1 LEGDTERKNGKGGA
15 VLSRLNRAAIWTF
28 CLTLASTVLWQSRTL
43 SERRPEGPQ
52 HLTGTSSKA
61 TAHDRAEKRLFSF
74 SEAWAE
80 QTSDENQNPEEA
92 VEDVALSIPSVTPSV
107 DDLPVDEPQPIGRPS
122 YLTRGERFHPLI
134 VRVSKEHN
142 VDPALVKAIIMAE
155 SGYNPQAVS
164 KVGARGLMQLMPGT
178 ADSLGV
184 QDIFDPEENVSGGVK
199 YLKQL
204 LNEFGGEIKLA
215 LAAYNAGSRKVKAYK
230 GVPPIGATQ
239 VYINK
244 VIEYYQHYRKRLT
257 APRENA

>member
-1 LEGDTERKNGKGGA
+1 MERKNGKGRT
-15 VLSRLNRAAIWTF
+15 VLSRLSRAAIWTF
-28 CLTLASTVLWQSRTL
+28 CLALATIVVRQNRTL
-43 SERRPEGPQ
+43 NESRPEGPQ
-52 HLTGTSSKA
+52 HVTGTGLQT
-61 TAHDRAEKRLFSF
+61 TAHDLRGRRLSSF
-74 SEAWAE
+74 SETRTE
-80 QTSDENQNPEEA
+80 VA
-92 VEDVALSIPSVTPSV
+92 VERDPNPKRAVGDIALSTPSVTPSV
-107 DDLPVDEPQPIGRPS
+107 DDLPVDEPQPVGIPS

-134 VRVSKEHN
+134 VRVSREHN

-164 KVGARGLMQLMPGT
+164 KVGAGGLMQLMPGT

-215 LAAYNAGSRKVKAYK
+215 LAAYNAGSRKVKTYK

-244 VIEYYQHYRKRLT
+244 VIGYYQHYRKRLT
-257 APRENA
+257 GPRENA

>member
-1 LEGDTERKNGKGGA
+1 MRGTGSQGMPHAREKGLHA
-15 VLSRLNRAAIWTF
+15 FAEAKRQAAAKKDQRSVGVVD
-28 CLTLASTVLWQSRTL
+28 LA
-43 SERRPEGPQ
+43 
-52 HLTGTSSKA
+52 GT
-61 TAHDRAEKRLFSF
+61 
-74 SEAWAE
+74 
-80 QTSDENQNPEEA
+80 
-92 VEDVALSIPSVTPSV
+92 IPSVTPTV
-107 DDLPVDEPQPIGRPS
+107 TDLPVDEPQTVVMPS

-134 VRVSKEHN
+134 VRVSREHN

-215 LAAYNAGSRKVKAYK
+215 LAAYNAGSRKVKTYK
-230 GVPPIGATQ
+230 GVPPIGATH

-244 VIEYYQHYRKRLT
+244 VIQYYQHYRKRLT
-257 APRENA
+257 GPRENA

>member
-1 LEGDTERKNGKGGA
+1 MERKNGKEGA

-28 CLTLASTVLWQSRTL
+28 CLALATAAVWQNRTL
-43 SERRPEGPQ
+43 CETRPKGRQ
-52 HLTGTSSKA
+52 HVTKTGFQL
-61 TAHDRAEKRLFSF
+61 TAHDPGENQLPSF
-74 SEAWAE
+74 SEARTELAAGE
-80 QTSDENQNPEEA
+80 DQNPKEA
-92 VEDVALSIPSVTPSV
+92 VEDVALSIPCVTPAV
-107 DDLPVDEPQPIGRPS
+107 DDLPVDAPQPVVRPS

-134 VRVSKEHN
+134 VRVSKAHN

-215 LAAYNAGSRKVKAYK
+215 LAAYNAGSRKVKTYN

-239 VYINK
+239 VYIKK
-244 VIEYYQHYRKRLT
+244 VIDYYQHYRKRLT
-257 APRENA
+257 GPRENA

>member
-1 LEGDTERKNGKGGA
+1 MERKNGKGGT
-15 VLSRLNRAAIWTF
+15 VLSRLNRTAIWTF
-28 CLTLASTVLWQSRTL
+28 CLALATTVLWQNRTL
-43 SERRPEGPQ
+43 SERRLEGLQ
-52 HLTGTSSKA
+52 HMTGTSSKA
-61 TAHDRAEKRLFSF
+61 TAHYLGENRLPSS
-74 SEAWAE
+74 SEARTELAAE
-80 QTSDENQNPEEA
+80 EYQNPKGA
-92 VEDVALSIPSVTPSV
+92 VEDVAVSIPSVTPSV
-107 DDLPVDEPQPIGRPS
+107 DDLPVDEPQPVGMPS
-122 YLTRGERFHPLI
+122 YLTGGERFHPLI

-215 LAAYNAGSRKVKAYK
+215 LAAYNAGSRKVKTYK
-230 GVPPIGATQ
+230 GVPPIGATH
-239 VYINK
+239 VYIDR
-244 VIEYYQHYRKRLT
+244 VIKYYQHYRKRLT
-257 APRENA
+257 GPRENA

>member
-1 LEGDTERKNGKGGA
+1 MERKNGKGGA
-15 VLSRLNRAAIWTF
+15 VLSRLNRAAICTF
-28 CLTLASTVLWQSRTL
+28 CLALAATVVWKNRTPAGRD
-43 SERRPEGPQ
+43 SEWPRHMTSAGSQGMDPHAREKGLHAFAEAKRQAADNKDQRPVDVVD
-52 HLTGTSSKA
+52 LAGT
-61 TAHDRAEKRLFSF
+61 
-74 SEAWAE
+74 
-80 QTSDENQNPEEA
+80 
-92 VEDVALSIPSVTPSV
+92 IPSVTPTV
-107 DDLPVDEPQPIGRPS
+107 IDLPVDEPQAVVMPS
-122 YLTRGERFHPLI
+122 YLMRGERFHPLI

-215 LAAYNAGSRKVKAYK
+215 LAAYNAGSRRVKTFK
-230 GVPPIGATQ
+230 GVPPIGATH

-257 APRENA
+257 GPRENA